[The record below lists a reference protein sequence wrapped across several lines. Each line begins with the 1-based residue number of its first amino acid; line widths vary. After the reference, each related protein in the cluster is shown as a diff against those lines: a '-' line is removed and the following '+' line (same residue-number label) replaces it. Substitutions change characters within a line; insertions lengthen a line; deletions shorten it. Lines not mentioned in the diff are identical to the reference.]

1 MHRISLHRIQKTGR
15 TARFLGA
22 SLALA
27 LLLGGCTQMPAG
39 AASLDDKISD
49 TSFFL
54 DTVVTVTLYQ
64 KDAKPLIEECFTLM
78 NDYENMLSRTREGS
92 DVWNIN
98 HSGGEPVTVS
108 EETAGLIEKA
118 LHYAGLSGGAFD
130 PTIAPVVSLWDFQG
144 EGEHTLP
151 DENELSEALTHV
163 GYENVELDGTTVTLK
178 DPDASIDLGGIAKGY
193 IADRLKDYLTSQGV
207 ECGLIDLGGNIL
219 TIGRRPD
226 GKEFTIGIRRPF
238 ASAADLIETVTVD
251 GRSVVTSG
259 TYERYFEKDG
269 VLYHHILNP
278 EDGYPFDNGLTSV
291 TILSDQSVDGD
302 ALSTTCFTLGL
313 EDGMELVESLDG
325 IDAMFITE
333 DMELHKSSGFPE

>member
-1 MHRISLHRIQKTGR
+1 M
-15 TARFLGA
+15 RFLGG
-22 SLALA
+22 SLALS
-27 LLLGGCTQMPAG
+27 LLLGGCAQTPAG
-39 AASLDDKISD
+39 AASLDDKLSD
-49 TSFFL
+49 TGFFL

-64 KDAKPLIEECFTLM
+64 KDARQLIDECFTLM

-92 DVWNIN
+92 DIWNIN

-118 LHYAGLSGGAFD
+118 LYYAELSGGTFD

-151 DENELSEALTHV
+151 DEDALAEALTHV
-163 GYENVELDGTTVTLK
+163 GYENVELDGTTVTLT
-178 DPDASIDLGGIAKGY
+178 DPDAAIDLGGIAKGY
-193 IADRLKDYLTSQGV
+193 IADCLKDYLVSQGV

-219 TIGRRPD
+219 TVGRRPD

-238 ASAADLIETVTVD
+238 SSATDLIGTVTVD
-251 GRSVVTSG
+251 GKSVVTSG
-259 TYERYFEKDG
+259 TYERYFELDG
-269 VLYHHILNP
+269 VLYHHILDP

-291 TILSDQSVDGD
+291 TILSSQSVDGD
-302 ALSTTCFTLGL
+302 ALSTACFTLGL

-325 IDAMFITE
+325 IEAMFITE
-333 DMELHKSSGFPE
+333 DMELHKSSGFPD